1 MNKQCEIV
9 QDLLPLY
16 VDGACSG
23 SSAELIE
30 EHLKSCDTCKQIYQT
45 MKSHTNEDILQKE
58 RNTIINHHAK
68 RENQKV
74 FRYLFY
80 ALATLYIPCLFLL
93 PLFSD
98 GSDGGFL
105 PITYEFMLAFLFLY
119 TFPTYL
125 AIVELGLSV
134 CRAFDARK
142 RPVGEKIFNTI
153 GILLSTG
160 ILLTLNNLETYLVP
174 SLVLGG
180 LLILNWILTAIVYKK
195 KPTLLIIFKQRIFW
209 VCLGS
214 IVAVILAV
222 MLIMSGFTF
231 FERPQEQPQPTMAS
245 YSAGY
250 RDFGSDIEGIYIA
263 DNIEELHSWDL
274 VGQNPYIAVRFK
286 NETDTAFTYTGFD
299 IEIYADDQWVSCVVG
314 TPLEIEKTFTIP
326 ADSTEVLTYRVDGFN
341 LTNDGLYRFII
352 RSDDSK
358 EVWFTFAL
366 SYEI

>member
-1 MNKQCEIV
+1 MSKQCEIV

-23 SSAELIE
+23 ASTELIE
-30 EHLKSCDTCKQIYQT
+30 EHLKSCETCQQMYQA
-45 MKSHTNEDILQKE
+45 MKSHTSEDILQKE
-58 RNTIINHHAK
+58 RESIITHHAK

-80 ALATLYIPCLFLL
+80 ALAMLYIPCLFLL
-93 PLFSD
+93 PLFND
-98 GSDGGFL
+98 GSGGGFL
-105 PITYEFMLAFLFLY
+105 PITYEFVLAFLFLY

-153 GILLSTG
+153 GILLSCG
-160 ILLTLNNLETYLVP
+160 ILWTLIDLETYLVP
-174 SLVLGG
+174 SLILGG
-180 LLILNWILTAIVYKK
+180 LLILNWLVTAIVYKK
-195 KPTLLIIFKQRIFW
+195 KPTLVTILKQKIFW

-245 YSAGY
+245 YSVGY
-250 RDFGSDIEGIYIA
+250 REFGSDMEDIYIA
-263 DNIEELHSWDL
+263 DNIEELHSWELIGD
-274 VGQNPYIAVRFK
+274 NPYIAVRFK
-286 NETDTAFTYTGFD
+286 NESYTAFTYTGFD
-299 IEIYADDQWVSCVVG
+299 IEIYADDRWVSCVVG
-314 TPLEIEKTFTIP
+314 TPLEIEKSFTLP

-341 LTNDGLYRFII
+341 LTNDGLYRFIVKA
-352 RSDDSK
+352 DDGK
-358 EVWFTFAL
+358 EIWFTFEL
-366 SYEI
+366 SYEK